1 MTLTLTWNLSDV
13 DFDLSRSL
21 KVKSD
26 DAVGL
31 PIYGFLLMFN
41 GNSGPN

>member
-1 MTLTLTWNLSDV
+1 MYNIHLSYRLNVSDL

-26 DAVGL
+26 DIIELVIIIWL
-31 PIYGFLLMFN
+31 PIDG
-41 GNSGPN
+41 